1 MMTAALLL
9 ALPALADAQ
18 PRGPMGGGPGQGP
31 GAGVPPWAMFHKM
44 MGKWGGQARKP
55 ACVTKVLEMDPEH
68 ARVALG
74 LNPQQLNQLKQLKAQ
89 HEARMDALRLEKKR
103 VKAALKVEWL
113 ADRLDEGKLK
123 ALQARMLKAVSDKK
137 QRQFDTSLAIAR
149 ILTPQ
154 QRLKLLVG
162 GLNRK

>member
-1 MMTAALLL
+1 
-9 ALPALADAQ
+9 
-18 PRGPMGGGPGQGP
+18 
-31 GAGVPPWAMFHKM
+31 
-44 MGKWGGQARKP
+44 
-55 ACVTKVLEMDPEH
+55 MDPEH